1 MTANSWLVR
10 RSLMAML
17 GAGLFVGCSDSSG
30 PGDTTIEL
38 AVDSVPSPTNRLRPT
53 VSGTTEP
60 GAHVTV
66 TGPRDTLSALADGAG
81 AFGLTVLLWP
91 DAVNTIT
98 VLATDSAG
106 NQTGDTLEV
115 AHDGRIPIV
124 SFASPEQGEITS
136 GQSAFVIA
144 VGYADQGGADVF
156 VSGVDQAS
164 LRIESDGTVGGVFQR
179 DGTISIAY
187 PAGTD
192 LAAFFD
198 EVGAAEATLS
208 VPDGLAF
215 TAGTHRLRAQVAD
228 KAGNLSPPSYL
239 TFEVTADPDRLIAV
253 DASGAAGSSGNTV
266 PIALVNADSIAGV
279 QFDLL
284 YSTSV
289 IAGIEEV
296 RITDRAA
303 SFGATDFSVVAPGR
317 VRVLLFDLDGDS
329 VEPGQGLILY
339 LLVTVQ
345 PDAASGSHVLNL
357 TNVLLSDPGG
367 ETFGG
372 PDASGNFAVP

>member
-17 GAGLFVGCSDSSG
+17 GAGLFIGCSDSSG

-38 AVDSVPSPTNRLRPT
+38 AVDSIPSPTNRLRPT

-60 GAHVTV
+60 GANVTV
-66 TGPRDTLSALADGAG
+66 SGPRDTLSALADGAG
-81 AFGLTVLLWP
+81 VFGLTVRLWP

-106 NQTGDTLEV
+106 NQAGDTLEV
-115 AHDGRIPIV
+115 AHDGRVPIV

-144 VGYADQGGADVF
+144 VGYTDQGGGDIF

-164 LRIESDGTVGGVFQR
+164 LRIQSDGTIGGVFQR

-187 PAGTD
+187 PAGTE

-208 VPDGLAF
+208 VPDSLAF
-215 TAGTHRLRAQVAD
+215 TAGTHRLQAQVAD
-228 KAGNLSPPSYL
+228 NAGNLSPPSDL

-253 DASGAAGSSGNTV
+253 DASGAAGSSGNTL
-266 PIALVNADSIAGV
+266 PIALVNADSVAGV

-296 RITDRAA
+296 RVADRAA
-303 SFGATDFSVVAPGR
+303 SFGATDFNALAPGR
-317 VRVLLFDLDGDS
+317 VRVLLFDVDGDI
-329 VEPGQGLILY
+329 VEPGQGLILH

-345 PDAASGSHVLNL
+345 PDAASGSHVLTL

-372 PDASGNFAVP
+372 PDAIGTFTVP